1 MSADVELLRG
11 LLHRSVDLLCDRLQA
26 AGRPRTV
33 APVVHQVNDLD
44 QQLAANELA
53 KAGWLPKRAG
63 GGKR

>member
-26 AGRPRTV
+26 AGRPRV
-33 APVVHQVNDLD
+33 AAPVVHQVNEMDESFARRALE
-44 QQLAANELA
+44 QT
-53 KAGWLPKRAG
+53 GWAPKRAG